1 MTTHAIRRLEVFK
14 GLIMNPVSL
23 DRVDFY
29 APGYLVV
36 RDGRI
41 ERLTDRD
48 PRSEFPSAPFHDFG
62 PCAILPGFIDTH
74 VHLPQLAIMGID
86 GGTLLEWLK
95 LYTFPEEERFS
106 NPEYAQVISRLFFA
120 QLIANGTTCAAVYC
134 SVHAEATDIA
144 FQSAAESGIRAFMGK
159 SMMDR
164 NAPDILLESREQSL
178 SDSISL
184 LEKWDGFDHGRL
196 RYAFAPR
203 FAGSCSMELMRGI
216 SEVAAERQAFIQS
229 HLSENVDEVKWVRSL
244 FPERSSYTDV
254 YVSAGMLGSRTI
266 LGHCIHLSD
275 PEISELARSRTNVA
289 FCPYSNRTLRS
300 GVMPFARLRDA
311 GLQIGL
317 GTDIAGGPS
326 LSMFRQMGEAV
337 NSASVSTR
345 GAFYLATLG
354 GAKVLQLDNHIGSM
368 DPGKDA
374 DFTVIDY
381 LRADPLSGTGGYNTP
396 AHVLSR
402 LCYNGDA
409 QCVKEVYIRGEK
421 RFS

>member
-1 MTTHAIRRLEVFK
+1 
-14 GLIMNPVSL
+14 MNPVSL

-29 APGYLVV
+29 APGYMVV
-36 RDGRI
+36 RDGKI
-41 ERLTDRD
+41 ELLTNRD
-48 PRSEFPSAPFHDFG
+48 PRSDFPSAQFHDFS
-62 PCAILPGFIDTH
+62 PYAILPGFIDTH

-95 LYTFPEEERFS
+95 LYTLPEEERFA
-106 NPEYAQVISRLFFA
+106 NPEYAQVISRSFFA

-134 SVHAEATDIA
+134 SVHAEGTNIA
-144 FQSAAESGIRAFMGK
+144 FQSAADIGIRAFIGK

-164 NAPDILLESREQSL
+164 NAPAVLLESMEQSL

-203 FAGSCSMELMRGI
+203 FAGSCSMELMRRI
-216 SEVAAERQAFIQS
+216 SQVAAERQAFIQS
-229 HLSENVDEVKWVRSL
+229 HLSENPDEVKWVRSL

-254 YVSAGMLGSRTI
+254 YAAAGILGSRTI

-275 PEISELARSRTNVA
+275 EEIAELSRSKTNVA

-311 GLQIGL
+311 GLSIGL

-337 NSASVSTR
+337 NSANVSTG
-345 GAFYLATLG
+345 GAFYLATKG
-354 GAKVLQLDNHIGSM
+354 GAKVLQLDDRIGSL

-402 LCYNGDA
+402 LCYNGDV